1 MNKLDATRRAQI
13 LGMMAEGTSVRSI
26 CRMAGV
32 SKNTVIKLL
41 VSAGTAFREYQDK
54 AFRNLK
60 CRRIQADETWS
71 FVAMKQKTA
80 VRKGLRAFGVGDAW
94 TWTAIDADTKLVPS
108 WYLSESRDAGAAY
121 EFIEDLAS
129 RLASRVQLTT
139 DGHHAYLDAVESSF
153 GYLGID
159 YAMLVKLYGKDPN
172 EPEHRYSPAKCIG
185 CEDRKILGD
194 PDPEHISTSYVE
206 RQNLSMRMGMR
217 RFTRLT
223 NAFSKKVQNH
233 MHAIS
238 IYFMHYNFVR
248 VHQTLRVTPAMEAKM
263 IGPDGKEKAVT
274 DYLWTLADMVA
285 VLEEWE
291 SRQPHK
297 KVGRKPKVIE
307 STYSRA

>member
-1 MNKLDATRRAQI
+1 MNKLTHERRASI
-13 LGMMAEGTSVRSI
+13 LGMMAEGMSLRSI
-26 CRMAGV
+26 CRMTGV
-32 SKNTVIKLL
+32 SKNTLAKLL
-41 VSAGTAFREYQDK
+41 KDAGTAFAEYQDK
-54 AFRNLK
+54 KLRNLK
-60 CRRIQADETWS
+60 SRRVQCDEIWS
-71 FVAMKQKTA
+71 FVRMKEKQAK
-80 VRKGLRAFGVGDAW
+80 RKGSERPVNVGDVW

-108 WYLSESRDAGAAY
+108 WYIGSRDAGAAY
-121 EFIEDLAS
+121 EFIEDLAG
-129 RLASRVQLTT
+129 RLANRVQLTT

-159 YAMLVKLYGKDPN
+159 YAMLVKLYGADPN

-185 CEDRKILGD
+185 CEERKILGNPD
-194 PDPEHISTSYVE
+194 PDHISTSYVE

-248 VHQTLRVTPAMEAKM
+248 VHMTLRVTPAMEAKV

-274 DYLWTLADMVA
+274 NHLWTLADMVA

-291 SRQPHK
+291 ARQPHK
-297 KVGRKPKVIE
+297 KVGRKLGQLGNK
-307 STYSRA
+307 SN